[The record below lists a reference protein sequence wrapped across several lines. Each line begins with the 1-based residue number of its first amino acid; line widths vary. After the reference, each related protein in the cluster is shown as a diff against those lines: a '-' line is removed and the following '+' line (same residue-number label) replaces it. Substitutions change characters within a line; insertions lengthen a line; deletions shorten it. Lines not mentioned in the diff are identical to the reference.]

1 MQITLL
7 ITIATLGLVGIKNY
21 VKVKNLEKRKMRI
34 CAIRDKQSQCN
45 ANFKLAHFSADATI
59 HMALATTKLIG
70 FFINAPI
77 LAIRQKIL

>member
-1 MQITLL
+1 
-7 ITIATLGLVGIKNY
+7 
-21 VKVKNLEKRKMRI
+21 MRI
-34 CAIRDKQSQCN
+34 FAIRDKQSQCN